1 MPRFD
6 WPECAFS
13 TTTRR
18 IYAACLLYATSIVL
32 VGYRCTT
39 VVSLSIASI
48 SSMTADY
55 RHYTSYCFEST
66 IRDEQVSQSVRHSR
80 GRPRLRLRAGMK
92 EGRNRVKEGK
102 PEESEVS
109 RNFNRVRR
117 ISRPNS
123 TASIGCSGDLSNY
136 YCAIPVGPTDF

>member
-1 MPRFD
+1 MPTL
-6 WPECAFS
+6 CNQH
-13 TTTRR
+13 
-18 IYAACLLYATSIVL
+18 I

-109 RNFNRVRR
+109 RNFNRVRQ

-136 YCAIPVGPTDF
+136 YTAPYQWAQQTFENVVVYRYVAKDTSLS

>member
-1 MPRFD
+1 
-6 WPECAFS
+6 
-13 TTTRR
+13 
-18 IYAACLLYATSIVL
+18 
-32 VGYRCTT
+32 
-39 VVSLSIASI
+39 
-48 SSMTADY
+48 MTADY
-55 RHYTSYCFEST
+55 RHHTSYCFEST
-66 IRDEQVSQSVRHSR
+66 IRDARVSQSVLHSR

-92 EGRNRVKEGK
+92 EGMNNRVKEGK

-136 YCAIPVGPTDF
+136 CAIPVGPTDF